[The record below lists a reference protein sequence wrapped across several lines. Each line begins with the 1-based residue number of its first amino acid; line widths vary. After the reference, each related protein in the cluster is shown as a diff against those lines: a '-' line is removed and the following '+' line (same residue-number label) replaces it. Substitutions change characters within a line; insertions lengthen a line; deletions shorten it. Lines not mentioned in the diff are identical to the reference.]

1 MATTDLR
8 HSPTTE
14 PVMRRIPEGWFQMG
28 CDAGRDD
35 EKPAHRVWV
44 DAFELATFQTTNAD
58 YTRFLEDTRH
68 PPPSLW
74 DNPSF
79 SKSRAAGRRG
89 VLV

>member
-1 MATTDLR
+1 
-8 HSPTTE
+8 
-14 PVMRRIPEGWFQMG
+14 MRRIPAGWFEMG

-44 DAFELATFQTTNAD
+44 DAFELAAFQTTNAE
-58 YTRFLEDTRH
+58 YARFLQDTRH

-74 DNPSF
+74 DDPRFQS
-79 SKSRAAGRRG
+79 SRAAGRCG